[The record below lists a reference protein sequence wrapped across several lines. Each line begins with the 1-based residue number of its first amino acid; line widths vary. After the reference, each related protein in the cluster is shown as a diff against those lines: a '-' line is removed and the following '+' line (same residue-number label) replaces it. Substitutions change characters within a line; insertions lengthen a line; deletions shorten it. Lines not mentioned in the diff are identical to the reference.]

1 MEAGSNADLLF
12 FTTNE
17 VQGRM
22 SKPPA
27 GQNLTTTSLQGIYY
41 VTSGM
46 WPILHMRSFEA
57 VTGPKRDKWLV
68 KTVGALITAI
78 GSTLLFSAAREPG
91 SETAR
96 NLGISTALALIG
108 IDSIYSIRGTIP
120 KIYLMDAA
128 VEAAIV
134 AGLLS
139 RRPSYDDC
147 RK

>member
-1 MEAGSNADLLF
+1 MPTSF
-12 FTTNE
+12 FFITNE

-27 GQNLTTTSLQGIYY
+27 EQNLTTTGLQGIYY
-41 VTSGM
+41 VTSGL

-78 GSTLLFSAAREPG
+78 GSTLLFSAAREPE

-96 NLGISTALALIG
+96 NLGISTALALIA

-128 VEAAIV
+128 VEAALM

-139 RRPSYDDC
+139 RPPSCSDC

>member
-1 MEAGSNADLLF
+1 
-12 FTTNE
+12 
-17 VQGRM
+17 M
-22 SKPPA
+22 SKSSERDL
-27 GQNLTTTSLQGIYY
+27 GTSFQGIYY
-41 VTSGM
+41 VTSGL
-46 WPILHMRSFEA
+46 WPILHMRSFED

-78 GSTLLFSAAREPG
+78 GTTLLFSATREPE

-96 NLGISTALALIG
+96 SLGIFTALALIG

-128 VEAAIV
+128 VEATLV

-139 RRPSYDDC
+139 ARPAPDD
-147 RK
+147 RTNSKNYTVF

>member
-1 MEAGSNADLLF
+1 
-12 FTTNE
+12 
-17 VQGRM
+17 M
-22 SKPPA
+22 SKPSA
-27 GQNLTTTSLQGIYY
+27 EKNLTTTSLQGIYY
-41 VTSGM
+41 VSSGL

-78 GSTLLFSAAREPG
+78 GSTLLFSAAREPD

-139 RRPSYDDC
+139 ARPAPDGRR
-147 RK
+147 K

>member
-1 MEAGSNADLLF
+1 
-12 FTTNE
+12 
-17 VQGRM
+17 M
-22 SKPPA
+22 SKSSERDVA
-27 GQNLTTTSLQGIYY
+27 TTLQGIYY
-41 VTSGM
+41 LTSGL
-46 WPILHMRSFEA
+46 WPILHMSSFEK
-57 VTGPKRDKWLV
+57 VTGPKCEKWLV

-78 GSTLLFSAAREPG
+78 GSTLLFSASREPR

-96 NLGISTALALIG
+96 SLGISTALALIG

-128 VEAAIV
+128 VEAALV

-139 RRPSYDDC
+139 ARSVSDDC

>member
-1 MEAGSNADLLF
+1 
-12 FTTNE
+12 
-17 VQGRM
+17 M
-22 SKPPA
+22 SKPSA
-27 GQNLTTTSLQGIYY
+27 EKNLTTTSLQGIYY
-41 VTSGM
+41 VTSGL

-78 GSTLLFSAAREPG
+78 GSTLLFSAAREPD

-139 RRPSYDDC
+139 ARPASDGRR
-147 RK
+147 K

>member
-1 MEAGSNADLLF
+1 
-12 FTTNE
+12 
-17 VQGRM
+17 M
-22 SKPPA
+22 SKSSERDVA
-27 GQNLTTTSLQGIYY
+27 TTLQGIYY
-41 VTSGM
+41 LTSGL
-46 WPILHMRSFEA
+46 WPILHMSSFEK
-57 VTGPKRDKWLV
+57 VTGPKRDNWLV

-78 GSTLLFSAAREPG
+78 GSTLLFSASREPR

-96 NLGISTALALIG
+96 SLGISTALALIG

-134 AGLLS
+134 AALLS
-139 RRPSYDDC
+139 ARSVSDDC

>member
-1 MEAGSNADLLF
+1 
-12 FTTNE
+12 
-17 VQGRM
+17 M
-22 SKPPA
+22 SESYERDVA
-27 GQNLTTTSLQGIYY
+27 TSFQGIYY
-41 VTSGM
+41 MASGF
-46 WPILHMRSFEA
+46 WPILHMSSFEK

-78 GSTLLFSAAREPG
+78 GSTLLFSASREPR

-128 VEAAIV
+128 VEAALV

-139 RRPSYDDC
+139 ARSVSEDRSN
-147 RK
+147 RKNYTVF

>member
-1 MEAGSNADLLF
+1 MRFWPMCKSSERDL
-12 FTTNE
+12 
-17 VQGRM
+17 G
-22 SKPPA
+22 
-27 GQNLTTTSLQGIYY
+27 TSLQGIYY
-41 VTSGM
+41 VTTGL
-46 WPILHMRSFEA
+46 WPILHMSSFEK
-57 VTGPKRDKWLV
+57 VTGQKRDKWLV

-78 GSTLLFSAAREPG
+78 GSTLLFSAVREPD

-139 RRPSYDDC
+139 RPSYDDC

>member
-1 MEAGSNADLLF
+1 M
-12 FTTNE
+12 
-17 VQGRM
+17 
-22 SKPPA
+22 
-27 GQNLTTTSLQGIYY
+27 
-41 VTSGM
+41 TSGL
-46 WPILHMRSFEA
+46 WSILHMRSFEA

-78 GSTLLFSAAREPG
+78 GSTLLFSAAREPE

-96 NLGISTALALIG
+96 NLGMSTALALIA

-128 VEAAIV
+128 VEAALM

-139 RRPSYDDC
+139 RPPSYADC

>member
-1 MEAGSNADLLF
+1 
-12 FTTNE
+12 
-17 VQGRM
+17 M
-22 SKPPA
+22 SKPSA
-27 GQNLTTTSLQGIYY
+27 GRNSGTSFQGIYY
-41 VTSGM
+41 IATGL
-46 WPILHMRSFEA
+46 WPILNMRSFEM

-78 GSTLLFSAAREPG
+78 GSTLLFSAAREPE

-108 IDSIYSIRGTIP
+108 IDSIYSIRGTIS

-134 AGLLS
+134 GGLLLPRS
-139 RRPSYDDC
+139 TSDEC